1 MLLFFFPIVAFKH
14 AIKNSKPATMFD
26 FVDAP

>member
-1 MLLFFFPIVAFKH
+1 MFFYIFPIADFKH
-14 AIKNSKPATMFD
+14 ANKNSNPATMFD